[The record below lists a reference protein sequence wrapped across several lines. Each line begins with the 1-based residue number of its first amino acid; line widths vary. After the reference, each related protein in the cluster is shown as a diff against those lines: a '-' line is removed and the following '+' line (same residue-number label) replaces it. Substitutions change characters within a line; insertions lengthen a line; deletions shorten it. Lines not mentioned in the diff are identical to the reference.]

1 MGTRALAQEA
11 ATAEDIAAM
20 RALLTM
26 VALVI
31 MLTAIIG
38 SALVVTTDKFVCER
52 VVSADNLRL
61 AR

>member
-1 MGTRALAQEA
+1 
-11 ATAEDIAAM
+11 M

-26 VALVI
+26 VALIV

-61 AR
+61 SR

>member
-1 MGTRALAQEA
+1 
-11 ATAEDIAAM
+11 M
-20 RALLTM
+20 RALMTM
-26 VALVI
+26 IALVV

-52 VVSADNLRL
+52 VVSSDHLRL